1 MVSKPQIT
9 PKYCVAIRFEMLT
22 YCEYAPLSNQIDA
35 LSLDFRGDFKTTF
48 GFLNLMSLKTW
59 PWERH
64 LAAIIPL
71 FTMSFELSAISCEF
85 CELGEQELEGDQD

>member
-1 MVSKPQIT
+1 LN
-9 PKYCVAIRFEMLT
+9 AIGGFE
-22 YCEYAPLSNQIDA
+22 
-35 LSLDFRGDFKTTF
+35 TTF

-71 FTMSFELSAISCEF
+71 FTMSFELSAMSCELR
-85 CELGEQELEGDQD
+85 ELIEQQLEGDQD